1 MIYLISKSK
10 EKSPLTAELVTK
22 FTLSTFFNGQLFEY
36 SYYGYTKQKAV
47 SQFNKLIKDKKRNW
61 FEYLAK

>member
-1 MIYLISKSK
+1 MNYLISKSK
-10 EKSPLTAELVTK
+10 DKSPITAQMVTK
-22 FTLSTFFNGQLFEY
+22 FTLSTLLNGQLFEY

-47 SQFNKLIKDKKRNW
+47 SQFNKLIKEKQKGW

>member
-10 EKSPLTAELVTK
+10 EKSPLTAQIVTK
-22 FTLSTFFNGQLFEY
+22 FTLSTFLNGQLFEY

>member
-10 EKSPLTAELVTK
+10 EKSPLTAEIVTK
-22 FTLSTFFNGQLFEY
+22 FTLSTYLNGQLFEY

>member
-10 EKSPLTAELVTK
+10 EKSPLTAEIVTK
-22 FTLSTFFNGQLFEY
+22 FTLSTFLNGQLFEY
-36 SYYGYTKQKAV
+36 SYYGYTKQRAV

-61 FEYLAK
+61 YEYLAK

>member
-1 MIYLISKSK
+1 MIYIISKSK
-10 EKSPLTAELVTK
+10 EKSPLTAQIVTK
-22 FTLSTFFNGQLFEY
+22 FTLSTFLNGELFEY

>member
-10 EKSPLTAELVTK
+10 EKSPLTAQIVTK
-22 FTLSTFFNGQLFEY
+22 FTLSTFLNGELFEY

-61 FEYLAK
+61 YEYLAK

>member
-1 MIYLISKSK
+1 MIYLISNSK
-10 EKSPLTAELVTK
+10 EKSPLTAQIVTK
-22 FTLSTFFNGQLFEY
+22 FTLSTFLNGQLFEY

>member
-1 MIYLISKSK
+1 MNYLICKSK
-10 EKSPLTAELVTK
+10 DKSPLTAQIVTK
-22 FTLSTFFNGQLFEY
+22 FTLSTYLNGQLFEY

-47 SQFNKLIKDKKRNW
+47 SQFNKLIKDKNKNW

>member
-10 EKSPLTAELVTK
+10 EKSPLTAELVIK
-22 FTLSTFFNGQLFEY
+22 FTLSTYLNGKLFEY

-47 SQFNKLIKDKKRNW
+47 SQFNKLIKDKKKYW

>member
-10 EKSPLTAELVTK
+10 EKSPLTAEIVTK
-22 FTLSTFFNGQLFEY
+22 FTLSTYLNGEIFEY

>member
-10 EKSPLTAELVTK
+10 EKSPLTAQIVTK
-22 FTLSTFFNGQLFEY
+22 FTLSTFLNGELFEY

>member
-22 FTLSTFFNGQLFEY
+22 FTLSTFLNGQLFEY

>member
-1 MIYLISKSK
+1 MNYLISKSK
-10 EKSPLTAELVTK
+10 DKSPITAQMVTK
-22 FTLSTFFNGQLFEY
+22 FTLFTLLNGQLFEY

-47 SQFNKLIKDKKRNW
+47 SQFNKLIKEKQKGW

>member
-10 EKSPLTAELVTK
+10 EKSPLTAQIVTK
-22 FTLSTFFNGQLFEY
+22 FTLSTFLNGELFEY

-47 SQFNKLIKDKKRNW
+47 SQI
-61 FEYLAK
+61 